1 MGGDLARQRIAKGWK
16 TKNAFLPLLILLAI
30 VLIILLWRFWG
41 FPTNKVLSR

>member
-16 TKNAFLPLLILLAI
+16 TKNAFQPLLILFVI
-30 VLIILLWRFWG
+30 VLWRFWG